1 MIHVDSTQGEEK
13 MRELERKNI
22 PWDVNALVKKLQNGT
37 AVVDS
42 TSQRGLV
49 WNTNLKKKLITSLIY
64 NINIGTITCN
74 RKGDIFS
81 IIDGQQRGD
90 ALRMLLEDKLIFDL
104 PEPIKLENGEEITIQ
119 GKRFSDLPQNLQTR
133 IKKRSLVIYYYEN
146 LNYEEEAFVIDQL
159 NSGKP
164 MTSVEKAMIGA
175 KSYPVFKEMRTHE
188 LFQVAL
194 SDTAMNGSVYA
205 EIIVKAW
212 MLLFSDNISF
222 DKNVFEPTMKNVVID
237 DNEKKIILGV
247 FDRIVDTYQI
257 LMDRCNKD
265 ESTDRDSL
273 EEMSKEELKAE
284 KEKAKEA
291 KKQRK
296 LERKK
301 IKVSAT
307 LMLKKLH
314 LLSIIPLVNETI
326 KQDVPVEKLADWILY
341 FFVGEKEQTSIS
353 SLYNENIKRGTGH
366 PATIQARLEAVKD
379 SWQSFEM

>member
-1 MIHVDSTQGEEK
+1 
-13 MRELERKNI
+13 
-22 PWDVNALVKKLQNGT
+22 
-37 AVVDS
+37 
-42 TSQRGLV
+42 
-49 WNTNLKKKLITSLIY
+49 
-64 NINIGTITCN
+64 
-74 RKGDIFS
+74 
-81 IIDGQQRGD
+81 
-90 ALRMLLEDKLIFDL
+90 
-104 PEPIKLENGEEITIQ
+104 
-119 GKRFSDLPQNLQTR
+119 
-133 IKKRSLVIYYYEN
+133 
-146 LNYEEEAFVIDQL
+146 
-159 NSGKP
+159 
-164 MTSVEKAMIGA
+164 
-175 KSYPVFKEMRTHE
+175 MRTHE

-257 LMDRCNKD
+257 LMDRYNKD

>member
-1 MIHVDSTQGEEK
+1 M
-13 MRELERKNI
+13 
-22 PWDVNALVKKLQNGT
+22 
-37 AVVDS
+37 
-42 TSQRGLV
+42 
-49 WNTNLKKKLITSLIY
+49 
-64 NINIGTITCN
+64 
-74 RKGDIFS
+74 
-81 IIDGQQRGD
+81 
-90 ALRMLLEDKLIFDL
+90 
-104 PEPIKLENGEEITIQ
+104 
-119 GKRFSDLPQNLQTR
+119 
-133 IKKRSLVIYYYEN
+133 
-146 LNYEEEAFVIDQL
+146 
-159 NSGKP
+159 
-164 MTSVEKAMIGA
+164 
-175 KSYPVFKEMRTHE
+175 
-188 LFQVAL
+188 
-194 SDTAMNGSVYA
+194 
-205 EIIVKAW
+205 
-212 MLLFSDNISF
+212 
-222 DKNVFEPTMKNVVID
+222 
-237 DNEKKIILGV
+237 IILGV

-257 LMDRCNKD
+257 LMDRYNKD